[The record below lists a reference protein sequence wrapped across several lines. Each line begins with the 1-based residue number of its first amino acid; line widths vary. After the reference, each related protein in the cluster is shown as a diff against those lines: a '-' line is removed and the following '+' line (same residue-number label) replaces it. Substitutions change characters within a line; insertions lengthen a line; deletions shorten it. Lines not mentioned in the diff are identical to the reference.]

1 MTRNYQQFKIKTIMK
16 KSFLTLALT
25 LATTAVMA
33 QQSVTYFRVQ
43 FSENLEQVKQYAADG
58 KTFFNP
64 AYDYLDFK
72 GSLPFTHG
80 SLSGTVDENAYY
92 YIGTAPNNRT
102 KFGLAKT
109 DGSVAIKKVT
119 AYTQPVETITVTSE
133 EGTYTNG
140 KKQVTFTFNA
150 LPRNIEELKT
160 LEVDNRKHFES
171 QYFVTALFICC
182 LNRIA
187 DNSADA
193 WEMINYLRTHTATV
207 GKNGVSLISNL
218 DMQNIVQSNLVGDDS
233 NGYPK
238 VNGLRSFFAGSSPDN
253 LYTPSIPYQVTVVE
267 AASEPLTTGSDGVV
281 YAKLHVISSGA
292 DSAQGPLTL
301 RKTNN
306 HGWLLWEGEKTFT
319 MSKKAQKED
328 L

>member
-1 MTRNYQQFKIKTIMK
+1 
-16 KSFLTLALT
+16 
-25 LATTAVMA
+25 
-33 QQSVTYFRVQ
+33 
-43 FSENLEQVKQYAADG
+43 
-58 KTFFNP
+58 
-64 AYDYLDFK
+64 
-72 GSLPFTHG
+72 
-80 SLSGTVDENAYY
+80 
-92 YIGTAPNNRT
+92 
-102 KFGLAKT
+102 LAKT
-109 DGSVAIKKVT
+109 DGSLAIKKVT
-119 AYTQPVETITVTSE
+119 AYSQPVQTITVSSE
-133 EGTYTNG
+133 EGTYAVNG

-160 LEVDNRKHFES
+160 LEVDNRKYFES

-207 GKNGVSLISNL
+207 GMNGINVVSNL
-218 DMQNIVQSNLVGDDS
+218 DMQNIVQSNLVGKDS
-233 NGYPK
+233 NGFPV
-238 VNGLRSFFAGSSPDN
+238 VNGLRSFFAGATPEN
-253 LYTPSIPYQVTVVE
+253 LYTPTTPYKVTVVE
-267 AASEPLTTGSDGVV
+267 AAADPILVENGVT
-281 YAKLHVISSGA
+281 YARLHVISGGA

-306 HGWLLWEGEKTFT
+306 HGWLIWDGEKGFT

>member
-1 MTRNYQQFKIKTIMK
+1 MK
-16 KSFLTLALT
+16 KMFLTLALT
-25 LATTAVMA
+25 AATTAAMA
-33 QQSVTYFRVQ
+33 QQSVSYFRVQ
-43 FSENLEQVKQYAADG
+43 FSENLEQVKTYAADG

-72 GSLPFTHG
+72 GSLPFTHS
-80 SLSGTVDENAYY
+80 SLSGNVDENAYY
-92 YIGTAPNNRT
+92 YIGTAPNDKT
-102 KFGLAKT
+102 KFTLAKT
-109 DGSVAIKKVT
+109 DGSLAIKKVS
-119 AYTQPVETITVTSE
+119 AYSQPVETITVTEE
-133 EGTYTNG
+133 EGTYAVNG
-140 KKQVTFTFNA
+140 KKQFTYTFNA

-160 LEVDNRKHFES
+160 LEVENRKYFDS

-207 GKNGVSLISNL
+207 GQNGISLVSNL
-218 DMQNIVQSNLVGDDS
+218 DMQNIVQSNLVGKDT
-233 NGYPK
+233 NGFPV
-238 VNGLRSFFAGSSPDN
+238 VNGLRSFFAGSSPEN
-253 LYTPSIPYQVTVVE
+253 LYTPTTPYKVTVVE
-267 AASEPLTTGSDGVV
+267 AAADPIITENGTT

-306 HGWLLWEGEKTFT
+306 HGWLIWDGEKAFT